1 MADDNRPFDFDQ
13 LPDDDLG
20 PRLNATV
27 WSLTAV
33 SGLFLGLRLYCKFTR
48 RRGLWLDDHFLIAAW
63 IALILLSSFAT
74 VAVGF
79 DLGKHSWN
87 IDQSTFAWLLLHGNL
102 SGSFSIVAAAWS
114 KTSFALTLQRLA
126 SERWM
131 RWLIWFLIVSMNLVL
146 GGAVLI
152 TWVQCSPVDKTWRT
166 VAVEGTCWPQHVHR
180 NYNIAS
186 SAYSGAMDVLLA
198 MLPWRMIWGL
208 ELTRREKLGVLIAMS
223 MGVFAG
229 IVSFVKISTLHAIGD
244 SDMIETVDLVIW
256 GAAESAVTII
266 AASIPVLRAMFQGPR
281 AAGEPRMGTR
291 EKALLRRL
299 NLFSSPSTGG
309 GTNTGTQTK
318 PDKGVARGTNNRNR
332 GNVASTT
339 KTAAAAA
346 AAAGI
351 TSPRAVWGVGPRE
364 TAHFFE
370 MEHFGRR
377 GSSRGGAGEDRGDD
391 MEHLRPVSGDLEQ
404 QSRAGS
410 SPRGW
415 AGSRDEE
422 EDEGESERRTRGDG
436 SRADALEGA
445 SREVRIVI
453 RENPIRVNRTLSMS
467 SGGL

>member
-63 IALILLSSFAT
+63 
-74 VAVGF
+74 
-79 DLGKHSWN
+79 
-87 IDQSTFAWLLLHGNL
+87 
-102 SGSFSIVAAAWS
+102 
-114 KTSFALTLQRLA
+114 
-126 SERWM
+126 
-131 RWLIWFLIVSMNLVL
+131 
-146 GGAVLI
+146 
-152 TWVQCSPVDKTWRT
+152 CSPVDKTWRT

-299 NLFSSPSTGG
+299 NLFSSPSTRG

-318 PDKGVARGTNNRNR
+318 PDKGVTRGTNNRNK
-332 GNVASTT
+332 GNTILGFLRPALLSDAPKTIVRRTTSIYRQRNAGNANMAEIVGLVASSIALAEVVG
-339 KTAAAAA
+339 KVGG
-346 AAAGI
+346 GI
-351 TSPRAVWGVGPRE
+351 LKLKRMWDEVKDVPESIQDLFKRLDLILRMVARIARDIE
-364 TAHFFE
+364 TGATVFE
-370 MEHFGRR
+370 
-377 GSSRGGAGEDRGDD
+377 D
-391 MEHLRPVSGDLEQ
+391 MEAVESCILCCQQVISDEATMMNDLIVQ
-404 QSRAGS
+404 IDATKRV
-410 SPRGW
+410 RRV
-415 AGSRDEE
+415 RDMVRVALKR
-422 EDEGESERRTRGDG
+422 DVLERHEKK
-436 SRADALEGA
+436 LEGMIQILILA
-445 SREVRIVI
+445 DSEYTREGFK
-453 RENPIRVNRTLSMS
+453 S
-467 SGGL
+467 

>member
-1 MADDNRPFDFDQ
+1 
-13 LPDDDLG
+13 
-20 PRLNATV
+20 
-27 WSLTAV
+27 
-33 SGLFLGLRLYCKFTR
+33 
-48 RRGLWLDDHFLIAAW
+48 
-63 IALILLSSFAT
+63 
-74 VAVGF
+74 
-79 DLGKHSWN
+79 
-87 IDQSTFAWLLLHGNL
+87 
-102 SGSFSIVAAAWS
+102 
-114 KTSFALTLQRLA
+114 
-126 SERWM
+126 
-131 RWLIWFLIVSMNLVL
+131 
-146 GGAVLI
+146 
-152 TWVQCSPVDKTWRT
+152 
-166 VAVEGTCWPQHVHR
+166 
-180 NYNIAS
+180 
-186 SAYSGAMDVLLA
+186 
-198 MLPWRMIWGL
+198 
-208 ELTRREKLGVLIAMS
+208 
-223 MGVFAG
+223 
-229 IVSFVKISTLHAIGD
+229 
-244 SDMIETVDLVIW
+244 MIETVDLVIW

-291 EKALLRRL
+291 EKALLRAPQPVL
-299 NLFSSPSTGG
+299 
-309 GTNTGTQTK
+309 
-318 PDKGVARGTNNRNR
+318 VAFHGRGHEHGHADQARQ
-332 GNVASTT
+332 GP
-339 KTAAAAA
+339 AAAA

>member
-1 MADDNRPFDFDQ
+1 MAEDNRPFDFDQ

-63 IALILLSSFAT
+63 IALILLSSFTT

-87 IDQSTFAWLLLHGNL
+87 IDQATFAWLLLHGNL
-102 SGSFSIVAAAWS
+102 SGSFSILAAAWS

-152 TWVQCSPVDKTWRT
+152 TWVQCSPVEKTWRT

-180 NYNIAS
+180 NYNIVSA
-186 SAYSGAMDVLLA
+186 AYSGAMDVLLA

-266 AASIPVLRAMFQGPR
+266 AASIPVLRAMFQG
-281 AAGEPRMGTR
+281 AKAVDEPRMGTR

-309 GTNTGTQTK
+309 GTNAGTQTK
-318 PDKGVARGTNNRNR
+318 ADKGVARGTKDRNK
-332 GNVASTT
+332 GYVASTT
-339 KTAAAAA
+339 KTTAA

-370 MEHFGRR
+370 MEHFARR
-377 GSSRGGAGEDRGDD
+377 GSSGGGAGQGRGDD
-391 MEHLRPVSGDLEQ
+391 MEHLRPVRGDLEQ

-422 EDEGESERRTRGDG
+422 GEEEESERRTRGDG
-436 SRADALEGA
+436 SRAHALEGA

-453 RENPIRVNRTLSMS
+453 RENPIRDNRTLSMS
-467 SGGL
+467 SGGM